1 MKKLAFE
8 KFKNSMVSSS
18 EMLRA
23 ITGGYYGNGMG
34 EDEVCGKACD
44 TVLNCDAGDSCD
56 RCPAGIPGNG
66 CHRR

>member
-1 MKKLAFE
+1 MKKLVFE

-23 ITGGYYGNGMG
+23 ITGGYGIGY
-34 EDEVCGKACD
+34 EVCGKACD

-56 RCPAGIPGNG
+56 RCPAGTPGNG